1 MSSCHVH
8 DRDGLTALAA
18 DVAREAGALLRSW
31 PRSADLDVGTKSTT
45 TDPVSAADRASEQL
59 ISDRLRSAR
68 PDDGLIGEEQA
79 NDRPGST
86 GLRWVVDPLDG
97 TVNFLYG
104 IPQYSVSV
112 AVEDEAGPLAGAVH
126 DPNRDETFT
135 ATRGRGAQL
144 DGSALRIRP
153 PDDVGAALIATGF
166 AYDAATRRAQ
176 SRILT
181 TLIGTVRDVRR
192 CGSAA
197 LDLAWLAAG
206 RWDGYAELVVSR
218 WDYSAGALAVAE
230 AGGQVA
236 RWDLEL
242 DGVAAQGL
250 TAGSP
255 RVQRHLAAWL
265 TAAGGRGRPLLDQ
278 PAGEHRGPTAPR

>member
-1 MSSCHVH
+1 MPADD
-8 DRDGLTALAA
+8 DRRRLAALAA
-18 DVAREAGALLRSW
+18 DIARESGALLRSW
-31 PRSADLDVGTKSTT
+31 SDRTDLDVGTKSST

-68 PDDGLIGEEQA
+68 PDDGLVGEERA

-104 IPQYSVSV
+104 VPQYSVSV
-112 AVEDEAGPLAGAVH
+112 AVEDDAGPLAGAVH
-126 DPNRDETFT
+126 DPNRDETVT
-135 ATRGRGAQL
+135 AARGCGARL
-144 DGSALRIRP
+144 DGTPLRITP
-153 PDDVGAALIATGF
+153 PGEVSAALIATGF
-166 AYDAATRRAQ
+166 AYDPGTRHAQ
-176 SRILT
+176 SRVLT
-181 TLIGTVRDVRR
+181 DLIGTVRDLRR
-192 CGSAA
+192 FGSAA

-230 AGGQVA
+230 AGGQVT
-236 RWDLEL
+236 RWELEL
-242 DGVAAQGL
+242 DGVVMQGL

-255 RVQRHLAAWL
+255 LVQEHLTAWL
-265 TAAGGRGRPLLDQ
+265 AAAGGRGRPLLD
-278 PAGEHRGPTAPR
+278 EPTADGTGPATPL